1 MNAKARLREGK
12 KKMRKEERGMQGGE
26 KKGVQPHMH
35 HPLPSPSVFPPSSF
49 LFLPF
54 NSLLSIYL
62 SSTRVESMPEARRH
76 VAEVDGVSRGTA
88 LGVLRKSKVDV
99 VLDPVTCG
107 NVPELL
113 RGTSQFLGES
123 SLNQSVS
130 GEMSEQEVK

>member
-1 MNAKARLREGK
+1 
-12 KKMRKEERGMQGGE
+12 
-26 KKGVQPHMH
+26 
-35 HPLPSPSVFPPSSF
+35 
-49 LFLPF
+49 
-54 NSLLSIYL
+54 
-62 SSTRVESMPEARRH
+62 MPEARRH